1 MVSFGV
7 IDRLDHLGVKM
18 ETDCNL
24 TIDVSVEKLKWI
36 DNNDKVLISLS
47 CETKLI
53 ILTAQE
59 ARQLVQELNDK
70 AAIAAMN
77 NESIDS
83 RTK

>member
-1 MVSFGV
+1 M
-7 IDRLDHLGVKM
+7 K
-18 ETDCNL
+18 TDTNL
-24 TIDVSVEKLKWI
+24 SIEVSVRKLKWI
-36 DNNDKVLISLS
+36 DNSDKVLISLS

-59 ARQLVQELNDK
+59 ARRLVQELNDK
-70 AAIAAMN
+70 AAIAAMT